1 MLASYAV
8 VVIDTHLA
16 WQTGADSV
24 AAMAFATTLIQ
35 FPIGLVGAATSLAIL
50 PSLSRLALQIDE
62 RGDAEFVGMLVR
74 GLKLVVLLIVP
85 VAIVI
90 VVLRQPLVSVLFQR
104 FAFDQLA
111 TERTALALLA
121 YSPQLPFVVVDQ
133 LLIVAYYARKQTRT
147 PVLVG
152 FAGIG
157 VYLAVALAT
166 VDSLGM
172 PGLALANAVQN
183 SAHAVVL
190 YVLLAR
196 SFRALRA
203 PGLAAFVGTIAVA

>member
-1 MLASYAV
+1 
-8 VVIDTHLA
+8 
-16 WQTGADSV
+16 
-24 AAMAFATTLIQ
+24 
-35 FPIGLVGAATSLAIL
+35 
-50 PSLSRLALQIDE
+50 
-62 RGDAEFVGMLVR
+62 
-74 GLKLVVLLIVP
+74 VP
-85 VAIVI
+85 VGVVM

-104 FAFDQLA
+104 FAFDQIA

-133 LLIVAYYARKQTRT
+133 LLIVAYYARKETRT

-166 VDSLGM
+166 VGPLGM
-172 PGLALANAVQN
+172 PGLALANAIQN

-196 SFRALRA
+196 GYGALRA
-203 PGLAAFVGTIAVA
+203 PSLLRFAGAIGLGGAVAALVTGGASMGLAQPLGAGPLLVRLGLICAIGIANLGAYWLCLRVMRVREIDDVAALIRRVAGRG

>member
-1 MLASYAV
+1 
-8 VVIDTHLA
+8 
-16 WQTGADSV
+16 
-24 AAMAFATTLIQ
+24 
-35 FPIGLVGAATSLAIL
+35 
-50 PSLSRLALQIDE
+50 
-62 RGDAEFVGMLVR
+62 
-74 GLKLVVLLIVP
+74 
-85 VAIVI
+85 
-90 VVLRQPLVSVLFQR
+90 VLFQR
-104 FAFDQLA
+104 FAFDQVA

-133 LLIVAYYARKQTRT
+133 LLIVAYYARKETRT

-196 SFRALRA
+196 SFKALRA
-203 PGLAAFVGTIAVA
+203 PGLAVFVGAIALAGAIVGLGAWGAASALSTPLSVGSPIVRLGLICAIGAVGLAVYWACLRAMRVHEVDDVTALVRRMVGRG